1 MEGEVLIE
9 DEVLKVEEDHSE
21 DVMISMIATIALATS
36 IAIGSYLLFRMLR
49 RDSDRKVLERHNE
62 WAKKDM
68 QVKQR
73 KLDMELA
80 RSVLRRDLAKVKSS
94 LKLGADPTA
103 YRFDGNDTLL
113 HVAKRMGNFT
123 ILVALSK
130 RNNQIKERNANGK
143 TMNEISSENDFARD
157 FLMKNSSHKVLDKDT
172 TRFLCKDINILEIA
186 DQQTGDTILHVAAEK
201 GNIQC
206 VLELVNQFKNAAE
219 LKNDSSFKLSSLL
232 NKRKET
238 VLHRAVRNEN
248 PDVVRQIL
256 TLCKQDKYIT
266 ALQDVDGNTVLHAA
280 AKRPEIF
287 DIVITHV
294 PPGTPNVRNNK
305 NISAKE
311 LNISLDPT
319 MDVDTF
325 E

>member
-1 MEGEVLIE
+1 MKDGS
-9 DEVLKVEEDHSE
+9 SE
-21 DVMISMIATIALATS
+21 DVMISMVATFLLATS
-36 IAIGSYLLFRMLR
+36 IAIGAYLLFRMLR
-49 RDSDRKVLERHNE
+49 RNSDRKMLERHNE

-113 HVAKRMGNFT
+113 HVAKRTGNSQIFE
-123 ILVALSK
+123 ALCK
-130 RNNQIKERNANGK
+130 RNNHMMEKNADGK
-143 TMNEISSENDFARD
+143 TMNEISNENNFARD
-157 FLMKNSSHKVLDKDT
+157 FLVKNSNHKVLDKET

-186 DQQTGDTILHVAAEK
+186 DQQTGDTILHIAAEK

-206 VLELVNQFKNAAE
+206 VLELVNQFKSAAE
-219 LKNDSSFKLSSLL
+219 LKNDSSFMLSSLL

-266 ALQDVDGNTVLHAA
+266 ALQDVDGDTVLHAA

-319 MDVDTF
+319 MDVDTY